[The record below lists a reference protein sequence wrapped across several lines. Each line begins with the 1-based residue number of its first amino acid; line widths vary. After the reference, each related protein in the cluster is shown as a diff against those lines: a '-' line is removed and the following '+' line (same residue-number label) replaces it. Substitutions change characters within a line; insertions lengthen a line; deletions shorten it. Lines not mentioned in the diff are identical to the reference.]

1 MTDVFSGTPLFSAV
15 ISATP
20 RSRGAPHAKGLAHTA
35 LHSPTAREPTVRAA
49 KGCRPPFIA
58 TSFTARGGQRP
69 QAATRQERVICR
81 QIRRLPPRQ
90 ARLQRLDRSIATVVK
105 NLRTQVW
112 QQAPGVHHVLAIMS
126 AELLEQLRFLG
137 WNHDVSNGD
146 GRDYGQSPNQPVRC
160 NQSCRNE

>member
-1 MTDVFSGTPLFSAV
+1 MYSPALLSSQQSFPPLPV
-15 ISATP
+15 LEEPPTP
-20 RSRGAPHAKGLAHTA
+20 RDLRITLCIRRRPESRPSG
-35 LHSPTAREPTVRAA
+35 RRRAVD
-49 KGCRPPFIA
+49 RLSFA